1 MYIVSNTS
9 NRIISFRLNQKGETL
24 SLPIGAVVK
33 VEKDKID
40 SLGESNLTKLE
51 AYLTVEK
58 GTGVKTAE
66 DIEVGVKTAEDI
78 KAVDNAQKEDYE
90 FSTQL
95 DKAETVEE
103 LKETFGKY
111 ITNNNI
117 KNIQKLKRHILENKY
132 S

>member
-33 VEKDKID
+33 VEKDKVD
-40 SLGESNLTKLE
+40 SLGESNLTKLGD
-51 AYLTVEK
+51 YLTVEK
-58 GTGVKTAE
+58 G
-66 DIEVGVKTAEDI
+66 VGVKTTEDI
-78 KAVDNAQKEDYE
+78 EAVDNTQKEDYE

-103 LKETFGKY
+103 LKENFGKY

>member
-33 VEKDKID
+33 VEKDKLD

-58 GTGVKTAE
+58 G
-66 DIEVGVKTAEDI
+66 VGVKTTEDI
-78 KAVDNAQKEDYE
+78 EAVDNAQKEDYE

-117 KNIQKLKRHILENKY
+117 KNIQKLKKHILENKY

>member
-40 SLGESNLTKLE
+40 SLGESNLTKLGD
-51 AYLTVEK
+51 YLTVEK
-58 GTGVKTAE
+58 
-66 DIEVGVKTAEDI
+66 EVGVKTTEDI
-78 KAVDNAQKEDYE
+78 EAVDNAQKEDYE

>member
-58 GTGVKTAE
+58 G
-66 DIEVGVKTAEDI
+66 VGVKTTEDI
-78 KAVDNAQKEDYE
+78 KAVDNTQKEDYE

-103 LKETFGKY
+103 LKETFGEY

-117 KNIQKLKRHILENKY
+117 KNIQKLKKHILENKY

>member
-40 SLGESNLTKLE
+40 SLGESNLTKLGD
-51 AYLTVEK
+51 YLTVEK
-58 GTGVKTAE
+58 G
-66 DIEVGVKTAEDI
+66 VGVKTTEDI
-78 KAVDNAQKEDYE
+78 EAVDNTQKEDYE

-103 LKETFGKY
+103 LKENFGKY

>member
-1 MYIVSNTS
+1 MYIVTNTS
-9 NRIISFRLNQKGETL
+9 NRIISFRLNQKGETI

-40 SLGESNLTKLE
+40 SLGESNLTKLG

-58 GTGVKTAE
+58 G
-66 DIEVGVKTAEDI
+66 VGVKTTEDI
-78 KAVDNAQKEDYE
+78 KAIDTAQKEDFNFLE
-90 FSTQL
+90 KLESIDTIS
-95 DKAETVEE
+95 E
-103 LKETFGKY
+103 LKKEFGEY

-117 KNIQKLKRHILENKY
+117 KNIQKLKKHILENKY

>member
-9 NRIISFRLNQKGETL
+9 DRIISFRLNQKGETL

-58 GTGVKTAE
+58 G
-66 DIEVGVKTAEDI
+66 VGVKTAEDI

>member
-1 MYIVSNTS
+1 MYIVTNTS

-58 GTGVKTAE
+58 G
-66 DIEVGVKTAEDI
+66 VGVKTTEDI
-78 KAVDNAQKEDYE
+78 KAVDNTQKEDYE

-117 KNIQKLKRHILENKY
+117 KNIQKLKKHILENKY

>member
-51 AYLTVEK
+51 AYLTVEE
-58 GTGVKTAE
+58 G
-66 DIEVGVKTAEDI
+66 VGVKTTEDI

-117 KNIQKLKRHILENKY
+117 KNIQKLKKHILENKY

>member
-58 GTGVKTAE
+58 G
-66 DIEVGVKTAEDI
+66 VGVKTTEDI
-78 KAVDNAQKEDYE
+78 KAVDNTQKEDYE

-103 LKETFGKY
+103 LKENFGKY

-117 KNIQKLKRHILENKY
+117 KNIQKLKKHILENKY

>member
-40 SLGESNLTKLE
+40 SLGESNLTKLGD
-51 AYLTVEK
+51 YLTVEK
-58 GTGVKTAE
+58 G
-66 DIEVGVKTAEDI
+66 VGVKTTEDI
-78 KAVDNAQKEDYE
+78 KAVDNTQKEDYE

-103 LKETFGKY
+103 LKENFGKY

-117 KNIQKLKRHILENKY
+117 KNIQKLKKHILENKY

>member
-58 GTGVKTAE
+58 G
-66 DIEVGVKTAEDI
+66 VGVKTTEDI

-117 KNIQKLKRHILENKY
+117 KNIQKLKKHILENKY

>member
-24 SLPIGAVVK
+24 SLPLGAVVK

-58 GTGVKTAE
+58 G
-66 DIEVGVKTAEDI
+66 VGVKTTEDI
-78 KAVDNAQKEDYE
+78 KAVDNTQKEEYE

-117 KNIQKLKRHILENKY
+117 KNIQKLKKHILENKY

>member
-58 GTGVKTAE
+58 G
-66 DIEVGVKTAEDI
+66 VGVKTTEDI
-78 KAVDNAQKEDYE
+78 EAVDNTQKEEYE

>member
-1 MYIVSNTS
+1 MDNT
-9 NRIISFRLNQKGETL
+9 
-24 SLPIGAVVK
+24 
-33 VEKDKID
+33 
-40 SLGESNLTKLE
+40 
-51 AYLTVEK
+51 
-58 GTGVKTAE
+58 
-66 DIEVGVKTAEDI
+66 
-78 KAVDNAQKEDYE
+78 QKEDYE

>member
-40 SLGESNLTKLE
+40 SLGESNLTKLGD
-51 AYLTVEK
+51 YLTVEK
-58 GTGVKTAE
+58 G
-66 DIEVGVKTAEDI
+66 VGVKTTEDI
-78 KAVDNAQKEDYE
+78 KAVDNTQKEDYE

-103 LKETFGKY
+103 LKENFGKY

>member
-9 NRIISFRLNQKGETL
+9 NRIISFRLNQKGENL
-24 SLPIGAVVK
+24 ILPIGAVVK

-58 GTGVKTAE
+58 G
-66 DIEVGVKTAEDI
+66 VGVKTTEDI
-78 KAVDNAQKEDYE
+78 EAVDNTQKEDYE

-117 KNIQKLKRHILENKY
+117 KNIQKLKKHILENKY

>member
-9 NRIISFRLNQKGETL
+9 NRIISFRLNQNGETL

-40 SLGESNLTKLE
+40 SLGEYNLTKLE

-58 GTGVKTAE
+58 G
-66 DIEVGVKTAEDI
+66 VGVKTTEDI
-78 KAVDNAQKEDYE
+78 EAVDNAQKEDYE

>member
-1 MYIVSNTS
+1 MYIVTNTS
-9 NRIISFRLNQKGETL
+9 NRIISFRLNQKGENL

-58 GTGVKTAE
+58 G
-66 DIEVGVKTAEDI
+66 VGVKTTEDI
-78 KAVDNAQKEDYE
+78 KAVDNTQKEDYE

-117 KNIQKLKRHILENKY
+117 KNIQKLKKHILENKY

>member
-9 NRIISFRLNQKGETL
+9 NRIISFRLNQKGETV

-40 SLGESNLTKLE
+40 SLGESNLGKLRE
-51 AYLTVEK
+51 YLAVDM
-58 GTGVKTAE
+58 GTGVKT
-66 DIEVGVKTAEDI
+66 TEDI
-78 KAVDNAQKEDYE
+78 KAIDTAQKEDFNFLE
-90 FSTQL
+90 KLESIDTIS
-95 DKAETVEE
+95 E
-103 LKETFGKY
+103 LKKEFGEY

-117 KNIQKLKRHILENKY
+117 KNIQKLKKHILGNKY

>member
-58 GTGVKTAE
+58 G
-66 DIEVGVKTAEDI
+66 VGVKTTEDI
-78 KAVDNAQKEDYE
+78 EAVDNTQKEEYE

-103 LKETFGKY
+103 LKENFGKY

>member
-58 GTGVKTAE
+58 G
-66 DIEVGVKTAEDI
+66 VGVKTTEDI
-78 KAVDNAQKEDYE
+78 VAVDNTQKEEYE

-103 LKETFGKY
+103 LKENFGKY

-117 KNIQKLKRHILENKY
+117 KNIQKLKKHILENKY

>member
-58 GTGVKTAE
+58 G
-66 DIEVGVKTAEDI
+66 VGVKTTEDI
-78 KAVDNAQKEDYE
+78 KAVDNTQKEEYE

-103 LKETFGKY
+103 LKENFGKY

>member
-1 MYIVSNTS
+1 MYIVTNTS
-9 NRIISFRLNQKGETL
+9 NRIISFRLNQKGETV

-58 GTGVKTAE
+58 G
-66 DIEVGVKTAEDI
+66 VGVKTTEDI
-78 KAVDNAQKEDYE
+78 KAVDNTQKEDYE

>member
-58 GTGVKTAE
+58 G
-66 DIEVGVKTAEDI
+66 VGVKTTEDI
-78 KAVDNAQKEDYE
+78 KAVDNTQKEDYE

-103 LKETFGKY
+103 LKENFGKY

>member
-24 SLPIGAVVK
+24 SLPLGAVVK

-58 GTGVKTAE
+58 G
-66 DIEVGVKTAEDI
+66 VGVKTTEDI
-78 KAVDNAQKEDYE
+78 EAVDNTQKEDYE

-117 KNIQKLKRHILENKY
+117 KNIQKLKKHILENKY

>member
-58 GTGVKTAE
+58 G
-66 DIEVGVKTAEDI
+66 VGVKTTEDI
-78 KAVDNAQKEDYE
+78 EAVDNTQKEDYE

-117 KNIQKLKRHILENKY
+117 KNIQKLKKHILENKY

>member
-1 MYIVSNTS
+1 MYIVTNTS
-9 NRIISFRLNQKGETL
+9 NRVISFRRNQKGETV

-33 VEKDKID
+33 VEKDKVD

-58 GTGVKTAE
+58 G
-66 DIEVGVKTAEDI
+66 VGVKTTEDI
-78 KAVDNAQKEDYE
+78 KAVDNTQKEDYE

>member
-9 NRIISFRLNQKGETL
+9 NRIISFRLNQNGETL

-58 GTGVKTAE
+58 G
-66 DIEVGVKTAEDI
+66 VGVKTTEDI
-78 KAVDNAQKEDYE
+78 EAVGNTQKEEYE

-103 LKETFGKY
+103 LKENFGKY

-117 KNIQKLKRHILENKY
+117 KNIQKLKKHILENKY